1 MYEIAAFVKMVQD
14 GKTQDTT
21 LTWELSR
28 QVMTVLDAA
37 RKDAGIVY
45 PADSV

>member
-1 MYEIAAFVKMVQD
+1 MKMVLHGEVED
-14 GKTQDTT
+14 ST
-21 LTWELSR
+21 LTWALSR

-45 PADSV
+45 PADGK